1 MKYHCI
7 EQICKSGIKFS
18 NTDIFVFHSS
28 PTFVTSNKKLNEQ
41 MEKLKLN
48 NGVEMPVLGFGVM
61 QISGVECEEAVINAI
76 EAGYRL
82 FDTAELY
89 GNEQAVG
96 NAIKKSGISRE
107 ELFITTKFGSKEAGY
122 EKTNAAFQKSLEL
135 LQLDYIDL
143 YLIHQPFGDIFG
155 SWRAMQDLYNEG
167 KIKAIGVCNF
177 SSDRLID
184 LIVNSG
190 FTPAVNQIET
200 HPFHQQIETQQF
212 LKDNKVQIEAWGPF
226 AEGMNDMFNNEVLVT
241 IGKKYNKTVAQ
252 VILRWLTQR
261 GVVAIPKT
269 SRKERMIENIDIFDF
284 NLSDEDIQIIQTLDT
299 KQSVFFDHRNP
310 AIVKWM
316 SEYGWLNI

>member
-1 MKYHCI
+1 MDTTLPVLDTFK
-7 EQICKSGIKFS
+7 
-18 NTDIFVFHSS
+18 NIFRW
-28 PTFVTSNKKLNEQ
+28 TFVPQILKQIK
-41 MEKLKLN
+41 MEKVKLN

-61 QISGVECEEAVINAI
+61 LMMGEDCEKAVLDAI

-96 NAIKKSGISRE
+96 NAIKKSGIPRE

-122 EKTNAAFQKSLEL
+122 EKTKAAFQKSLEL

-155 SWRAMQDLYNEG
+155 SWRAMQELNNEG

-177 SSDRLID
+177 LPDRLMD
-184 LIVNSG
+184 LITNSG
-190 FTPAVNQIET
+190 FTPTVNQIET
-200 HPFHQQIETQQF
+200 HPFHQQIENQKYLQ
-212 LKDNKVQIEAWGPF
+212 DNNVQIEAWGPF
-226 AEGMNDMFNNEVLVT
+226 AEGMNNIFTNETLSE
-241 IGKKYNKTVAQ
+241 IASKHHKTVAQ

-269 SRKERMIENIDIFDF
+269 SSKERMLENISIFDF
-284 NLSDEDIQIIQTLDT
+284 RLKEEEVKNIESLDT
-299 KQSVFFDHRNP
+299 KKSLVFDHRDP
-310 AIVKWM
+310 AIVKWL
-316 SEYGWLNI
+316 SEYGWLNGYM

>member
-1 MKYHCI
+1 
-7 EQICKSGIKFS
+7 
-18 NTDIFVFHSS
+18 
-28 PTFVTSNKKLNEQ
+28 
-41 MEKLKLN
+41 MEKIKLN

-61 QISGVECEEAVINAI
+61 QLMGEECETIVLNAI

-96 NAIKKSGISRE
+96 NAIKKSGAPRE

-122 EKTNAAFQKSLEL
+122 EKTKIAFQKSLEA
-135 LQLDYIDL
+135 LQLDYIDM

-155 SWRAMQDLYNEG
+155 SWRAMQELYHEG

-177 SSDRLID
+177 MPDRLMD

-190 FTPAVNQIET
+190 FTPAINQIET
-200 HPFHQQIETQQF
+200 HPFNQQIETQQF
-212 LKDNKVQIEAWGPF
+212 LKDNGVQIEAWGPL
-226 AEGMNDMFNNEVLVT
+226 AEGLNGVFTNEVLVA
-241 IGKKYNKTVAQ
+241 IAAKHNKSVAQ

-261 GVVAIPKT
+261 GVVVIPK
-269 SRKERMIENIDIFDF
+269 SSKSERIVENINIFDF
-284 NLSDEDIQIIQTLDT
+284 RLSDEDLEQIQTLDI
-299 KQSVFFDHRNP
+299 KQSLLFSHRDP

-316 SEYGWLNI
+316 SEYGWLNS

>member
-1 MKYHCI
+1 
-7 EQICKSGIKFS
+7 
-18 NTDIFVFHSS
+18 
-28 PTFVTSNKKLNEQ
+28 
-41 MEKLKLN
+41 MEKIKLN

-61 QISGVECEEAVINAI
+61 QLMGEECETVVLNAI

-96 NAIKKSGISRE
+96 NAIRKSGVPRE

-122 EKTNAAFQKSLEL
+122 DKTKIAFQKSLEA
-135 LQLDYIDL
+135 LQLDYIDM

-155 SWRAMQDLYNEG
+155 SWRAMQELYNEG

-177 SSDRLID
+177 MPDRLMD

-190 FTPAVNQIET
+190 FTPAINQIET
-200 HPFHQQIETQQF
+200 HPFNQQIETQQF
-212 LKDNKVQIEAWGPF
+212 LKDNGVQIEAWGPL
-226 AEGMNDMFNNEVLVT
+226 AEGLNGVFTNEVLVA
-241 IGKKYNKTVAQ
+241 IAAKHNKSVAQ

-261 GVVAIPKT
+261 GVVVIPK
-269 SRKERMIENIDIFDF
+269 SSKSERIVENIHIFDF
-284 NLSDEDIQIIQTLDT
+284 RLSDEDLEQIQTLDN
-299 KQSVFFDHRNP
+299 KQSLLFSHRDP

-316 SEYGWLNI
+316 SEYGWLNS

>member
-1 MKYHCI
+1 
-7 EQICKSGIKFS
+7 
-18 NTDIFVFHSS
+18 
-28 PTFVTSNKKLNEQ
+28 
-41 MEKLKLN
+41 MEKVKLN

-61 QISGVECEEAVINAI
+61 QIMGDECEAAVLNAI

-96 NAIKKSGISRE
+96 NAIKRSSVPRE

-122 EKTNAAFQKSLEL
+122 EKTRAAFQKSLEA

-155 SWRAMQDLYNEG
+155 SWRAMQELYNDG

-177 SSDRLID
+177 LPDRLMD
-184 LIVNSG
+184 LIANSG
-190 FTPAVNQIET
+190 FTPAVNQIEV
-200 HPFHQQIETQQF
+200 HPYQQQIETQQF
-212 LKDNKVQIEAWGPF
+212 LQDNKVQIEAWGPF
-226 AEGMNDMFNNEVLVT
+226 AEGANGMFTNEVLLA
-241 IGKKYNKTVAQ
+241 IGAKYDKTVAQ

-261 GVVAIPKT
+261 GVVAIPKS
-269 SRKERMIENIDIFDF
+269 SRKERMIENISIFDF
-284 NLSDEDIQIIQTLDT
+284 TLSDEDVQRIQTLDT
-299 KQSVFFDHRNP
+299 KQSVFFNHRDP

-316 SEYGWLNI
+316 SEYGWLNS

>member
-1 MKYHCI
+1 
-7 EQICKSGIKFS
+7 
-18 NTDIFVFHSS
+18 
-28 PTFVTSNKKLNEQ
+28 
-41 MEKLKLN
+41 MERVKLN

-61 QISGVECEEAVINAI
+61 QIMGDECEAAVINAI

-96 NAIKKSGISRE
+96 NAIKRSGVPRE

-122 EKTNAAFQKSLEL
+122 EKTKTAFQKSLEA
-135 LQLDYIDL
+135 LQLEYIDL

-177 SSDRLID
+177 LPDRLMD
-184 LIVNSG
+184 LIANSG

-200 HPFHQQIETQQF
+200 HPFNQQLETQQF
-212 LKDNKVQIEAWGPF
+212 LQDTNVQLEAWGPF
-226 AEGMNDMFNNEVLVT
+226 AEGMNGVFTNEVLAA
-241 IGKKYNKTVAQ
+241 IGAKYYKTVAQ

-261 GVVAIPKT
+261 GVVAIPK
-269 SRKERMIENIDIFDF
+269 SAHRERMIENINIFNF
-284 NLSDEDIQIIQTLDT
+284 RLSDEDIQSIQTLDT
-299 KQSVFFDHRNP
+299 KQSLLFSHRDP
-310 AIVKWM
+310 TIVKWM
-316 SEYGWLNI
+316 SEYGWLNS

>member
-1 MKYHCI
+1 
-7 EQICKSGIKFS
+7 
-18 NTDIFVFHSS
+18 
-28 PTFVTSNKKLNEQ
+28 
-41 MEKLKLN
+41 MEKVTLN
-48 NGVEMPVLGFGVM
+48 NGVEMPILGFGVM
-61 QISGVECEEAVINAI
+61 QIMGDECEAAVINAI
-76 EAGYRL
+76 KAGYRL

-96 NAIKKSGISRE
+96 NAIKRSGIPRE

-122 EKTNAAFQKSLEL
+122 EKTKNAFQNSLEA

-155 SWRAMQDLYNEG
+155 SWRAMQELYHLG

-177 SSDRLID
+177 LPDRLMD

-200 HPFHQQIETQQF
+200 HPFQQQNETQQF
-212 LKDNKVQIEAWGPF
+212 LQDNKVQIESWGPF
-226 AEGMNDMFNNEVLVT
+226 AEGMNDIFNNQVLST
-241 IGKKYNKTVAQ
+241 IAGKYNKTVAQ

-261 GVVAIPKT
+261 GVVAIPK
-269 SRKERMIENIDIFDF
+269 SARKERMLENIDIFDF
-284 NLSDEDIQIIQTLDT
+284 RLSDEDIQNIQTLDT
-299 KQSVFFDHRNP
+299 RQSLFFSHRDP

-316 SEYGWLNI
+316 SEYGWLNN

>member
-1 MKYHCI
+1 M
-7 EQICKSGIKFS
+7 Q
-18 NTDIFVFHSS
+18 TV
-28 PTFVTSNKKLNEQ
+28 
-41 MEKLKLN
+41 KLN

-61 QISGVECEEAVINAI
+61 QMMGADCEAAVINAI

-89 GNEQAVG
+89 GNEDAVG

-122 EKTNAAFQKSLEL
+122 EKTRAAFQKSLAL
-135 LQLDYIDL
+135 LKLDYIDL

-155 SWRAMQDLYNEG
+155 SWRAMQELYNEG
-167 KIKAIGVCNF
+167 RIKAIGVCNF
-177 SSDRLID
+177 LPDRLMD

-200 HPFHQQIETQQF
+200 HPFNQQLETQKF
-212 LKDNKVQIEAWGPF
+212 LQDNNVQIEAWGPF
-226 AEGMNDMFNNEVLVT
+226 AEGMNGVFTNEVLAN
-241 IGKKYNKTVAQ
+241 IGMKYNKTVAQ

-261 GVVAIPKT
+261 AVVAIPK
-269 SRKERMIENIDIFDF
+269 SARKERMIENIDIFDF
-284 NLSDEDIQIIQTLDT
+284 KLSDEDITNIQALDT
-299 KQSVFFDHRNP
+299 KQSLLFSHRDP

-316 SEYGWLNI
+316 SEYGWLNS